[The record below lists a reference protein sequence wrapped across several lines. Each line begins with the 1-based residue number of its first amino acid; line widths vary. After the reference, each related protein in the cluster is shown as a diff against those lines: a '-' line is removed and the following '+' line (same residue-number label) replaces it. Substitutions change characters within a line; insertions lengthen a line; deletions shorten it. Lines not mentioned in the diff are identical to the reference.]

1 MKIIHNLKDR
11 VNRLVGI
18 FIPKQDSDFIID
30 NNVAKSFNG
39 IPAVDIHEIA
49 TVKVSSN
56 RDYFIT
62 KTIALTT
69 SSITVNIPNP
79 INNDF
84 LILEF
89 FDKKG
94 NKVIPYNIEYY
105 SYSSVKTYPFVSIG
119 NDGKVRIL
127 YNNTINTNG
136 AFCWFTED
144 GGSSVQVAFRR
155 EGYS

>member
-1 MKIIHNLKDR
+1 MKIHNLKDR

-30 NNVAKSFNG
+30 DNTARSFNG
-39 IPAVDIHEIA
+39 IPAIDIHEVA
-49 TVKVSSN
+49 TIKASSN
-56 RDYFIT
+56 RNYFT
-62 KTIALTT
+62 PKTITLN
-69 SSITVNIPNP
+69 SSNITVNIPNP
-79 INNDF
+79 TNTDYI
-84 LILEF
+84 IMEF
-89 FDKKG
+89 FDKNG

-105 SYSSVKTYPFVSIG
+105 SYSSVKTYPMVSIS

-144 GGSSVQVAFRR
+144 SSPHIEVAFRR
-155 EGYS
+155 NGYS